1 MGAGTLTRSLAG
13 LVLLL
18 AIATG
23 LGPARAENDNMRST
37 LIESLR
43 NRPALTQRPPAPV
56 YRSPAQQVRR
66 APSTFVVRDAPGHP
80 PVEPTT
86 FITVFGDSLAELLA
100 GGLADAYADNEAIEV
115 TRRTRSSSGLVRT
128 DFHDWNAVVRDYLA
142 ATDKLTVAVIMMGS
156 NDRQTLKDASG
167 AALEPLSDAWKE
179 AYAARVADL
188 MRPFAEKGVPV
199 VWVGMPIMESPRFA
213 ADMLML
219 NEVIRTAVRN
229 AGGTYVDLWEPFA
242 DEQNRYSVSGPDM
255 NGDIVK
261 LRAADGIHFTK
272 AGARKAA
279 HFVEVEIKRILD
291 RQPQPEA
298 TIALPADT
306 AADPASTDPALQPGG
321 VERLIDQIARSGID
335 GDPLPNLSLPQKP
348 AAGPI
353 VPLNAFEMTEG
364 ATLLKGPLT
373 LGRSDAG
380 RLVERVLVQGQS
392 PDPKPGRADDFRWP
406 AANEPA
412 KP

>member
-1 MGAGTLTRSLAG
+1 MHAAGAIRSLCG
-13 LVLLL
+13 LVLLVL
-18 AIATG
+18 MTG

-43 NRPALTQRPPAPV
+43 NRPALQQRPPAPV
-56 YRSPAQQVRR
+56 YRVQPQVRR
-66 APSTFVVRDAPGHP
+66 APSTFVVRDAPSHA

-86 FITVFGDSLAELLA
+86 FIAVFGDTLAELLA

-115 TRRTRSSSGLVRT
+115 IRRTRSSSGLVRT
-128 DFHDWNAVVRDYLA
+128 DFYDWNAAVRDYLA
-142 ATDKLTVAVIMMGS
+142 TTDKLTIAVIMMGS
-156 NDRQTLKDASG
+156 NDRQMLKDASG
-167 AALEPLSDAWKE
+167 AVMEPLSDGWKE
-179 AYAARVADL
+179 AYAARVTEF
-188 MRPFAEKGVPV
+188 MRPFGEKGVPV
-199 VWVGMPIMESPRFA
+199 VWVGLPIMEAPRFA

-229 AGGTYVDLWEPFA
+229 AGGTYVDLWEAFA

-261 LRAADGIHFTK
+261 LRAADGVHFTK

-291 RQPQPEA
+291 KQPQPEA
-298 TIALPADT
+298 TIALPADS
-306 AADPASTDPALQPGG
+306 ALDPASTDPALQPGG

-353 VPLNAFEMTEG
+353 VPLNAFEMAEG
-364 ATLLKGPLT
+364 GALLKGPLAT
-373 LGRSDAG
+373 GRSDAAL
-380 RLVERVLVQGQS
+380 LVERVLVQGQS

-406 AANEPA
+406 AAGTPA